1 MTRTHD
7 LVLAWTMDNRAW
19 IDQCFQFFSGGDA
32 LWRRVGGGPDPG
44 CLFQFVH
51 SGTGTD
57 SLTRRLS
64 PGTEI
69 RVAAFASHD
78 LVVTVSSVR
87 RDVYEMLSAY
97 EVANR
102 IGVSQAPATG
112 TGMAGAPCRSASLV
126 RRVAHLTAADVEPFA
141 ENDVVRSELNRV
153 CAAQEQQYAE
163 RGYAMVEDPVLFFPD
178 DPDCVIP
185 VDAGFFAR
193 DPQPR
198 PRAVHGTSAGPP
210 AAPPAARSR
219 RCTTRTPAKPLLT
232 RLLDARP
239 AWLTSELAA
248 SATHLRLFVNLLQ
261 DKGSAATTVRLG
273 HPAGHP
279 TRPAA
284 ANVILPIYAPMTDEA
299 DSELA
304 ARLQRVVRFAEA
316 AEVRLRRQC
325 GTCRRSSV
333 TAPSCRT
340 TRSRTTPL
348 TRPVLSAVGPG
359 AGVVASPPTGSP
371 RGPAWSC
378 GRCPGARF
386 TEETIF
392 VCPSCAGFVSQLD
405 AMDACPHCGLVPD

>member
-1 MTRTHD
+1 MENPMTRTHD
-7 LVLAWTMDNRAW
+7 LVLAWTMDDRAR
-19 IDQCFQFFSGGDA
+19 IDQCFQFFSGSDA
-32 LWRRVGGGPDPG
+32 LWRRVGVPEPG

-69 RVAAFASHD
+69 RVTASASHD

-102 IGVSQAPATG
+102 IGVSHAPATG

-126 RRVAHLTAADVEPFA
+126 RRVAHLTAADVETFA
-141 ENDVVRSELNRV
+141 DDDVVRPELNRV
-153 CAAQEQQYAE
+153 AAAQERQCAE

-193 DPQPR
+193 DPEPR
-198 PRAVHGTSAGPP
+198 PRAAHGTAV
-210 AAPPAARSR
+210 RSR
-219 RCTTRTPAKPLLT
+219 RCTTRIPAKPLVT

-248 SATHLRLFVNLLQ
+248 SATHLRLFVNVLQ
-261 DKGSAATTVRLG
+261 DRRSAATTVRLG
-273 HPAGHP
+273 HPARHS
-279 TRPAA
+279 TRPEAGS
-284 ANVILPIYAPMTDEA
+284 VILPVYVPMTDEA

-304 ARLQRVVRFAEA
+304 ARLQRAVRFAET
-316 AEVRLRRQC
+316 AEVALRRQC

-340 TRSRTTPL
+340 TRSRTNPL

-359 AGVVASPPTGSP
+359 AGAVAGPPTGSP
-371 RGPAWSC
+371 RGHAWSC
-378 GRCPGARF
+378 GRCPGERF

-405 AMDACPHCGLVPD
+405 AMDSCPHCGLVPD